1 MPDPRDT
8 GGRLVVVGLEL
19 FGIGTLFYGL
29 ATVAEFFV
37 SGQLSGLLEERRN
50 QKMIDSYSDHFIIC
64 GFGRVGRQVARD
76 LRGGGNKAPGD
87 RQQHREPGGRTRGRR
102 SVHRGRGRRRGSARA
117 AGIERA
123 RGVIACVDSDA
134 ENIFITM
141 TARELRSDIQ
151 IIARASAEDSEKK
164 LLRAGAD
171 RVISPYKTSG
181 SEMARVALHPQV
193 GGAVEVAD
201 YRMEEIE
208 VSADCD
214 GAGKTIGDV
223 RGGSVIVA
231 LRRHGGGLEPQ
242 PVAADGDRRRG
253 TSWSRSARPRRS
265 SGSRACS
272 SRSAVRD
279 GAVSAA
285 PCGSC
290 RRAVRA
296 AAAAVRGGG
305 GEPAPQPRLERAK
318 HEGQGDY
325 STNAAMLLAPALGR
339 PPRVIAER
347 IGDELGGDPRRRSSS
362 APRSPDPGSSTCSCL
377 TPGTGARWRR
387 CWRPASGSAPVG
399 PIPRS
404 GS

>member
-1 MPDPRDT
+1 MPDRSEHLVHRRALQQRLRARRELRLFMRRLAILMCALVVLVLAGTVGFSLTEHVSIAYGFVWTLDTITTLGAMSDPRDT

-76 LRGGGNKAPGD
+76 LRGATTRHVVIDNNTEN
-87 RQQHREPGGRTRGRR
+87 REA
-102 SVHRGRGRRRGSARA
+102 ARA
-117 AGIERA
+117 IGVPYIEGEAADEELLERAGIARA

-181 SEMARVALHPQV
+181 SEMARLALHPQV

-208 VSADCD
+208 VYADCN

-223 RGGSVIVA
+223 RGLSVIVA
-231 LRRHGGGLEPQ
+231 LRRRNGGLEPQ
-242 PVAADGDRRRG
+242 PSPQTVINPGDKLVAL
-253 TSWSRSARPRRS
+253 
-265 SGSRACS
+265 GSPEALERLEGMFQPA
-272 SRSAVRD
+272 
-279 GAVSAA
+279 SAA
-285 PCGSC
+285 
-290 RRAVRA
+290 
-296 AAAAVRGGG
+296 
-305 GEPAPQPRLERAK
+305 
-318 HEGQGDY
+318 
-325 STNAAMLLAPALGR
+325 T
-339 PPRVIAER
+339 
-347 IGDELGGDPRRRSSS
+347 
-362 APRSPDPGSSTCSCL
+362 
-377 TPGTGARWRR
+377 
-387 CWRPASGSAPVG
+387 
-399 PIPRS
+399 
-404 GS
+404 